1 MPALPRSSALF
12 LLLVVFV
19 ALPDAQAQPEDASTA
34 PTADHEADHE
44 AVHRAALDYVHAL
57 YHADTSLV
65 VRSVHPDLTKYGY
78 DRTSDGYRGRPMNY
92 EELKALAR
100 QWNDGHRRVDPDTAV
115 KEVVVFEVLDKTASA
130 RITAAWGVDYMHLAK
145 VDGRW
150 MIRNILWQARE

>member
-1 MPALPRSSALF
+1 MPASPRFLALVLF
-12 LLLVVFV
+12 LIAGATGLDV
-19 ALPDAQAQPEDASTA
+19 QAQPDPSATTRS
-34 PTADHEADHE
+34 ADHE
-44 AVHRAALDYVHAL
+44 AVHRAALDYVEAL

-65 VRSVHPDLTKYGY
+65 VRSVHPELTKYGY
-78 DRTSDGYRGRPMNY
+78 ARTSEGYRGRPMNY
-92 EELKALAR
+92 EELKALAK

-150 MIRNILWQARE
+150 MIRNILWQARK